1 MKGIN
6 MSYYM
11 CKVSFEIVLDNGKV
25 KKQNRN
31 YIVYAVSVT
40 DAESKVHDYLKSAT
54 EPFEVKTVSEV
65 KIEDVILN

>member
-1 MKGIN
+1 

-31 YIVYAVSVT
+31 YVVYAVSVT
-40 DAESKVHDYLKSAT
+40 DAESKVHEYLKNAT

-65 KIEDVILN
+65 KIEDVILD

>member
-1 MKGIN
+1 
-6 MSYYM
+6 M